1 MRLWRIRL
9 VLVWFGLD
17 CGVFGGGFGVRCG
30 FVAKSRDV
38 GGGWDDDRGCRV
50 TMCSSRI
57 WADRG

>member
-38 GGGWDDDRGCRV
+38 GGGWDDELRSGLSGNDV
-50 TMCSSRI
+50 FE
-57 WADRG
+57 